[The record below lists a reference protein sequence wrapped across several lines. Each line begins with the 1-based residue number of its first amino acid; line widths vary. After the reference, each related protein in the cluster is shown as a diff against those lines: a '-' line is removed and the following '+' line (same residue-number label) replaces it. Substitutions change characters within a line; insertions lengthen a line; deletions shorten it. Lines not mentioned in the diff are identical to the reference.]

1 MDCLLNFMLLMF
13 SGVMA
18 WMNICIS
25 VDVRVYANVELIRL
39 LLSVCFKL
47 VQFNLNVHVIIWFW
61 LSLWTYLSD
70 ECNLLRSLA

>member
-1 MDCLLNFMLLMF
+1 MDCLLNFMLMF

-39 LLSVCFKL
+39 LLPVCFKL
-47 VQFNLNVHVIIWFW
+47 VQFNLNVHVIIWF
-61 LSLWTYLSD
+61 
-70 ECNLLRSLA
+70 

>member
-1 MDCLLNFMLLMF
+1 MDCLLSFMLLMF

-39 LLSVCFKL
+39 LLPVCFVRS
-47 VQFNLNVHVIIWFW
+47 VQF
-61 LSLWTYLSD
+61 
-70 ECNLLRSLA
+70 ECSCYNMVLTFPMDLFVE

>member
-1 MDCLLNFMLLMF
+1 MDCLLSFMLLMF

-39 LLSVCFKL
+39 LLPVCFKL
-47 VQFNLNVHVIIWFW
+47 VQFNLNVHVIIWF
-61 LSLWTYLSD
+61 
-70 ECNLLRSLA
+70 